1 MRSTLTIS
9 LPPEL
14 ARRLEEEAKA
24 LGRTKS
30 ELVREALS
38 DYLWR
43 ERFERIR
50 RHLRPYAQKAGFITE
65 EDVFRAIS

>member
-50 RHLRPYAQKAGFITE
+50 RRLRPYAQKAGFITE